1 MSEYYKNKLFSI
13 SQSLASTSRKYGPN
27 LSYHNNDVSINYN
40 SSDSDFGNKKI
51 NIFYNPP
58 APKLYREELNNPNS
72 NLTST
77 GAISVL
83 SGAKTGRSPKD
94 KRIVKDNNT
103 IDIWWDKNSPNIEL
117 IISFAD
123 TEQGHHGGIYQ
134 ATNWI
139 YTGKTTAKNLL
150 FFFKNRWVHNRT
162 IREML
167 GSAKFSKA
175 KRECWFKTKE
185 TSEKHR
191 YLMPLKNRKKYE
203 KLSKPY
209 PKRTKHS
216 SDAPTIPSGRGQCDS
231 DLCAPIK

>member
-1 MSEYYKNKLFSI
+1 VDVNINLMQKNNSKPILKLDW
-13 SQSLASTSRKYGPN
+13 ATHEAAKYACENWHYSGCVPVN
-27 LSYHNNDVSINYN
+27 KTVKVGVWEN
-40 SSDSDFGNKKI
+40 SSFIGVVIFSCGASANLYKSYSIPSDRACELTRVALTRHKTPVSKI
-51 NIFYNPP
+51 LSI
-58 APKLYREELNNPNS
+58 
-72 NLTST
+72 
-77 GAISVL
+77 AIKFLV
-83 SGAKTGRSPKD
+83 
-94 KRIVKDNNT
+94 
-103 IDIWWDKNSPNIEL
+103 KNSPNIEL